1 MFSKMADVI
10 MKHSKAVIALWLV
23 VLVCALPFGIK
34 SGDVLEYDMNSMSGS
49 STEASDGQA
58 IIDEHFSN
66 SIDLSEILVISY
78 SSSEELAAAQA
89 IFVEFQ
95 NLMDDKYGAK
105 TTVSNYGTYS
115 KGDPNVE
122 GILMIAI
129 ANNEGESW
137 DISHETDNIRDL
149 VKEAKSNA
157 SAAYPEA
164 AGLTTYVT
172 GNDAITYDTE
182 NSSMED
188 VSKVDPLSILLIFVL
203 LGLFFYAVVTAV
215 VPPAVVG
222 MAYGIA
228 LAAVYAIGCLMGVY
242 YITQTLILVSMLGAG
257 CDYAIF
263 IITRYRDERKKGLSH
278 EDALKTAIM
287 WGGEA
292 VFTSG
297 ISVIIGFAAL
307 ALCDFAMVRTMGIIL
322 AIGIAIALV
331 AALTFIPS
339 LLNLVKDKIFWP
351 SNIESYKRVED
362 KVQNGGKLGV
372 HGHLS
377 KGSKRYFA
385 WLSRNTHKHSKLI
398 AIALVVLC
406 IPGLYIFAESED
418 SADMI
423 SVMPDSE
430 SVDGLDLIM
439 TQTDGGTIMPTY
451 IVLEMNESIATVG
464 SLPYG
469 GMSIPYVIWNE
480 HGLNGLDLATMTGA
494 VPTVMKMTK
503 EIDDEY
509 EIVGSI
515 SGLNS
520 WQIMYMTVES
530 ALGTTDPSTINHVLY
545 EQMPSAVKG
554 YVGMILAIASEQDLT
569 HIDPTAFDKPWN
581 SYVVSGYP
589 LTVANIIDGI
599 LNVGTG
605 ILSDDG
611 QYVSVMVITTDK
623 PMSADTMDFL
633 AELRSD
639 LHDGKESY
647 DYVHRNIWSASY
659 VAGTSASI
667 DDMSKDIEDQFS
679 MIRIVVA
686 ILLIVLLF
694 FILGSYLTPIRSII
708 TILLSVFLT
717 VALTHVVFEGLMDT
731 PVLFL
736 IPIVLFVVLL
746 GLGMDYEI
754 FMTTKIRENK
764 IKGMNNDEAIDN
776 AIKEAGPVISLC
788 ALLMGGTFLT
798 LVLANSSML
807 KELGFALGMGIL
819 IDGLLMVGYVSPAL
833 MHLMGDWSWK
843 GPGFLTRRHG
853 LNPDGSNMAVPAACG
868 AAPADAERIGG
879 EMPVRAVP
887 ATPEEVAKYKQECYS
902 EVAVRQDR
910 IAALNA
916 EVKTLTDN
924 KRIGRLDE
932 EGEKELEA
940 KRSELKAEKE
950 SLREFQRK
958 SREDLRS
965 GKGQ

>member
-1 MFSKMADVI
+1 M
-10 MKHSKAVIALWLV
+10 
-23 VLVCALPFGIK
+23 
-34 SGDVLEYDMNSMSGS
+34 
-49 STEASDGQA
+49 
-58 IIDEHFSN
+58 
-66 SIDLSEILVISY
+66 
-78 SSSEELAAAQA
+78 
-89 IFVEFQ
+89 
-95 NLMDDKYGAK
+95 
-105 TTVSNYGTYS
+105 
-115 KGDPNVE
+115 
-122 GILMIAI
+122 
-129 ANNEGESW
+129 
-137 DISHETDNIRDL
+137 
-149 VKEAKSNA
+149 
-157 SAAYPEA
+157 
-164 AGLTTYVT
+164 
-172 GNDAITYDTE
+172 
-182 NSSMED
+182 
-188 VSKVDPLSILLIFVL
+188 
-203 LGLFFYAVVTAV
+203 
-215 VPPAVVG
+215 
-222 MAYGIA
+222 
-228 LAAVYAIGCLMGVY
+228 
-242 YITQTLILVSMLGAG
+242 
-257 CDYAIF
+257 
-263 IITRYRDERKKGLSH
+263 
-278 EDALKTAIM
+278 
-287 WGGEA
+287 
-292 VFTSG
+292 
-297 ISVIIGFAAL
+297 
-307 ALCDFAMVRTMGIIL
+307 
-322 AIGIAIALV
+322 
-331 AALTFIPS
+331 
-339 LLNLVKDKIFWP
+339 
-351 SNIESYKRVED
+351 
-362 KVQNGGKLGV
+362 
-372 HGHLS
+372 
-377 KGSKRYFA
+377 
-385 WLSRNTHKHSKLI
+385 
-398 AIALVVLC
+398 
-406 IPGLYIFAESED
+406 
-418 SADMI
+418 
-423 SVMPDSE
+423 
-430 SVDGLDLIM
+430 
-439 TQTDGGTIMPTY
+439 
-451 IVLEMNESIATVG
+451 
-464 SLPYG
+464 
-469 GMSIPYVIWNE
+469 
-480 HGLNGLDLATMTGA
+480 
-494 VPTVMKMTK
+494 
-503 EIDDEY
+503 
-509 EIVGSI
+509 
-515 SGLNS
+515 
-520 WQIMYMTVES
+520 
-530 ALGTTDPSTINHVLY
+530 
-545 EQMPSAVKG
+545 
-554 YVGMILAIASEQDLT
+554 
-569 HIDPTAFDKPWN
+569 
-581 SYVVSGYP
+581 
-589 LTVANIIDGI
+589 ANIIDGI

-639 LHDGKESY
+639 LHDGEESY

>member
-1 MFSKMADVI
+1 MFV
-10 MKHSKAVIALWLV
+10 HV
-23 VLVCALPFGIK
+23 F
-34 SGDVLEYDMNSMSGS
+34 
-49 STEASDGQA
+49 
-58 IIDEHFSN
+58 
-66 SIDLSEILVISY
+66 
-78 SSSEELAAAQA
+78 
-89 IFVEFQ
+89 
-95 NLMDDKYGAK
+95 
-105 TTVSNYGTYS
+105 
-115 KGDPNVE
+115 
-122 GILMIAI
+122 
-129 ANNEGESW
+129 
-137 DISHETDNIRDL
+137 
-149 VKEAKSNA
+149 
-157 SAAYPEA
+157 A
-164 AGLTTYVT
+164 AGK
-172 GNDAITYDTE
+172 
-182 NSSMED
+182 
-188 VSKVDPLSILLIFVL
+188 KVICLIQELS
-203 LGLFFYAVVTAV
+203 
-215 VPPAVVG
+215 
-222 MAYGIA
+222 
-228 LAAVYAIGCLMGVY
+228 
-242 YITQTLILVSMLGAG
+242 
-257 CDYAIF
+257 
-263 IITRYRDERKKGLSH
+263 
-278 EDALKTAIM
+278 
-287 WGGEA
+287 
-292 VFTSG
+292 
-297 ISVIIGFAAL
+297 
-307 ALCDFAMVRTMGIIL
+307 
-322 AIGIAIALV
+322 
-331 AALTFIPS
+331 
-339 LLNLVKDKIFWP
+339 
-351 SNIESYKRVED
+351 
-362 KVQNGGKLGV
+362 
-372 HGHLS
+372 
-377 KGSKRYFA
+377 
-385 WLSRNTHKHSKLI
+385 
-398 AIALVVLC
+398 
-406 IPGLYIFAESED
+406 
-418 SADMI
+418 
-423 SVMPDSE
+423 
-430 SVDGLDLIM
+430 
-439 TQTDGGTIMPTY
+439 
-451 IVLEMNESIATVG
+451 
-464 SLPYG
+464 
-469 GMSIPYVIWNE
+469 
-480 HGLNGLDLATMTGA
+480 
-494 VPTVMKMTK
+494 
-503 EIDDEY
+503 
-509 EIVGSI
+509 
-515 SGLNS
+515 
-520 WQIMYMTVES
+520 
-530 ALGTTDPSTINHVLY
+530 
-545 EQMPSAVKG
+545 
-554 YVGMILAIASEQDLT
+554 T

-639 LHDGKESY
+639 LHDGDESY
-647 DYVHRNIWSASY
+647 DSVYSSIWSASY